1 MSDSRNKN
9 DKKSQPPT
17 RIGKSKETLEDISA
31 QGIPTYTYLPTY
43 PPITTLCLM
52 GGDHIGI
59 S

>member
-31 QGIPTYTYLPTY
+31 QGIPTYTYLLTH
-43 PPITTLCLM
+43 L
-52 GGDHIGI
+52 
-59 S
+59 